1 MPGAC
6 DDGSGSTTEALTT
19 EDIVA
24 DSSAESFESELAG
37 MAVGDYLANPE
48 DPHSFYQKG
57 PDGVVLHQCAYMD
70 ASGGRL
76 VFDPSLNVC
85 VWPTDYTPGT

>member
-1 MPGAC
+1 M
-6 DDGSGSTTEALTT
+6 

-24 DSSAESFESELAG
+24 DSTEESFQSLLAG

-57 PDGVVLHQCAYMD
+57 PDGVVLHQCPVAD
-70 ASGGRL
+70 ANGNKM
-76 VFDPSLNVC
+76 VFNPELNVC
-85 VWPTDYTPGT
+85 VMPQDYSPPNS